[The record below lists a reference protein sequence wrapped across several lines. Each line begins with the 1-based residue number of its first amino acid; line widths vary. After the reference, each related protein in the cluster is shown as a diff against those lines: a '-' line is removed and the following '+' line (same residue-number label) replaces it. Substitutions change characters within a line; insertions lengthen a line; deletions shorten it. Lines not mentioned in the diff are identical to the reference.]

1 MASFCFRVAHIAKHS
16 GMKGVVIYL
25 KACQVLLQQSVGG
38 FVVLD
43 LSELNVRPKRTKK
56 GIPRIIPAHVRKLI
70 LVDRHIPSIRLWM
83 TLFGL
88 FRILEFPGRL
98 KLSTITDAGVDLS
111 KILPK

>member
-1 MASFCFRVAHIAKHS
+1 M
-16 GMKGVVIYL
+16 VV
-25 KACQVLLQQSVGG
+25 
-38 FVVLD
+38 D
-43 LSELNVRPKRTKK
+43 LSELNVRPKRTNK

-88 FRILEFPGRL
+88 FRILEFPGKL